1 MRTLKN
7 NPKILV
13 YSIILLTLALIYL
26 QFHLL
31 DFDLMRSDVLAYWN
45 DSLEWR
51 TPFHKFHV
59 PFYPLLIAA
68 FRGITFNTLPPIFYM
83 IGINFVS
90 LVIGIISIEK
100 ISSLLEMNNKE
111 KLIPVLLLAFWPLA
125 GIYAVIYP
133 LADYVV
139 IGLFLA
145 GLALFLY
152 EKQFPGA
159 VLWGLAM
166 ITHKAIWPFIGIGT
180 LIFVLQKIKSLRW
193 KILPNIILILSP
205 LAILWVL
212 GAMYHGNILWII
224 SSNLDV
230 ELSTLNGFPIFDG
243 IIGSFL
249 SNELSDN
256 IKGLLILLIYIFT
269 IAITILIIKKKQ
281 NFWQYGLIILIP
293 LLILGAFINSYE
305 IWAFMRFSRLLV
317 IPIAIYIGGNQ
328 QIIKVVMNKPFIKI
342 IAVVSLCLLIIS
354 QFVYAYYITLYFA

>member
-1 MRTLKN
+1 MRILKN
-7 NPKILV
+7 YPKIFV
-13 YSIILLTLALIYL
+13 YVIILSSLALIYL

-59 PFYPLLIAA
+59 PFYPLLIAV
-68 FRGITFNTLPPIFYM
+68 FRGITFNKFPPILYM

-100 ISSLLEMNNKE
+100 ISCLLEMNKKD
-111 KLIPVLLLAFWPLA
+111 KLIPLFLLAFWPLA

-145 GLALFLY
+145 GLALLLYDKPFL
-152 EKQFPGA
+152 GA
-159 VLWGLAM
+159 VFWGLAM
-166 ITHKAIWPFIGIGT
+166 ITHKAIWPFIGIGII
-180 LIFVLQKIKSLRW
+180 IFVFQKFKILRW
-193 KILPNIILILSP
+193 KILLYIILILSP

-269 IAITILIIKKKQ
+269 VAITILIIKKKP

-317 IPIAIYIGGNQ
+317 IPIALYIGGNQ
-328 QIIKVVMNKPFIKI
+328 EVIKTAINKPFIKI
-342 IAVVSLCLLIIS
+342 IAIVSTCLLIIS
-354 QFVYAYYITLYFA
+354 QFIYAYYITLYFA